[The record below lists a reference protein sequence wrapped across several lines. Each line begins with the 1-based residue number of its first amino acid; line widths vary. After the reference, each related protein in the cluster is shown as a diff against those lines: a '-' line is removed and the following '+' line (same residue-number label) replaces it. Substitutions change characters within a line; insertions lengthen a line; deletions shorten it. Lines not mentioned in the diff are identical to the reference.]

1 MGLDV
6 TDKLLC
12 YFAMA
17 LGNDGITHL
26 TIKSYLSAVH
36 WPGSRIQRVPRS
48 CGTSKGTR
56 PLCLL
61 LGALYDWAVPSHHTP
76 KHGATI
82 TTIPGARP
90 MIDNSGRRLTT
101 INNTMS
107 CLHVMTSS
115 FTKCVVM
122 VTESPLFISHVQFV
136 WLLQRRGMG

>member
-6 TDKLLC
+6 TYKLLC

-26 TIKSYLSAVH
+26 TIKSCSALARIKDSTSDTFLRYILHPKGQDLSAY
-36 WPGSRIQRVPRS
+36 
-48 CGTSKGTR
+48 
-56 PLCLL
+56 CLGHCTTGRCHL
-61 LGALYDWAVPSHHTP
+61 TTP
-76 KHGATI
+76 PNMDNAHQAW
-82 TTIPGARP
+82 P

-115 FTKCVVM
+115 LCVVM
-122 VTESPLFISHVQFV
+122 VIESPLLISHVQFESM
-136 WLLQRRGMG
+136 LRRRGMG

>member
-1 MGLDV
+1 MKAIVRMGLDV
-6 TDKLLC
+6 TNKLLC
-12 YFAMA
+12 YFVMA
-17 LGNDGITHL
+17 RGNDGITHQ

-76 KHGATI
+76 KHGATML

-107 CLHVMTSS
+107 CLHVVMMMTSS
-115 FTKCVVM
+115 FTCVKKM
-122 VTESPLFISHVQFV
+122 CCY
-136 WLLQRRGMG
+136 GY